1 MICSLCGHWWS
12 ARRALCANCREAHA
26 DKLVYHES
34 DSIDY
39 MRIEECTSCRYY
51 IKSVDLRKNGNAV
64 PDVDDVGSVELDLW
78 AQERGLLKIQRN
90 VLGL

>member
-1 MICSLCGHWWS
+1 
-12 ARRALCANCREAHA
+12 
-26 DKLVYHES
+26 
-34 DSIDY
+34 